1 MVRITDLAAA
11 IAAKHHISQREAE
24 RFLTRMVEVMN
35 NALRYEKQLKIKG
48 LGTFK
53 VASVSARESVNIHT
67 GERIV
72 IEGREK
78 ISFTPDA
85 VMRDWVN
92 RPFAQFET
100 VVVNDGVDFDDIDR
114 KYQNE
119 MSAVEENAESESAET
134 DGVVAAVA
142 PVLGVIE
149 PETVDI
155 VQEEPQPIEIVDE
168 EPQPIEIVEE
178 EPEPEVAVE
187 EAPQPIDVAEEEPEV
202 EELAEPE
209 AVEVTEETTEPE
221 EVAEPD
227 EVAEPEEVSEPEEVA
242 EPEAVAQVV
251 PLVSQVELADE
262 PSESTNQIA
271 NIQKQEET
279 SAMNDETEVKVDEYG
294 YPIVDREE
302 NKRLKEQLKNKTRL
316 VRALVAALVAL
327 LLIGAGGFWHM
338 NNIIKEKSNRIDH
351 LVAQIKEEHHGAL
364 AQSTAGVRPADV
376 QPGRPPRQA
385 ADNDRKN
392 AEQAAAD
399 HDRKVKEHEIAL
411 KAEELKHQEA
421 IKKAQEAR
429 RLEEARQA
437 EQLKKEMERR
447 KAEEAKQAAA
457 KAEAAKQAAAKAEAA
472 KQAAAKAEAAKQAAA
487 KAEAAKQAAAKAE
500 AAKKAAAAKKTATTS
515 NASYNDDPRVRTGAY
530 VITGVSE
537 TVTVRAGQ
545 TLASISKAYLGPGME
560 CYVEAIN
567 GGIKTV
573 TAGQKIKIPALKL
586 KQAAKKKQ

>member
-53 VASVSARESVNIHT
+53 VASVSPRESVNIHT

-119 MSAVEENAESESAET
+119 MSAFEESTESESIET
-134 DGVVAAVA
+134 DGVAAAVA

-178 EPEPEVAVE
+178 EPVTEEVIE
-187 EAPQPIDVAEEEPEV
+187 EEPQPIDVAEEEPEA

-209 AVEVTEETTEPE
+209 AVEATEEAAEPE
-221 EVAEPD
+221 EVAESE
-227 EVAEPEEVSEPEEVA
+227 EVAEPEE
-242 EPEAVAQVV
+242 VAQVV

-376 QPGRPPRQA
+376 QPGRPPRQS

-429 RLEEARQA
+429 RVEEARQA

-472 KQAAAKAEAAKQAAA
+472 KQAAAKQAAA
-487 KAEAAKQAAAKAE
+487 KKAAEA
-500 AAKKAAAAKKTATTS
+500 KAAAAKKTATTS
-515 NASYNDDPRVRTGAY
+515 NANYNDDPRVRTGAY

>member
-53 VASVSARESVNIHT
+53 VASVSPRESVNIHT

-119 MSAVEENAESESAET
+119 MSAVEENTESESIET
-134 DGVVAAVA
+134 DNIAAAVA
-142 PVLGVIE
+142 PILGVVE

-155 VQEEPQPIEIVDE
+155 VQEEPQPIEIVDD
-168 EPQPIEIVEE
+168 EPQPIDIVEE
-178 EPEPEVAVE
+178 EPVMEEV
-187 EAPQPIDVAEEEPEV
+187 IEEEPET

-242 EPEAVAQVV
+242 EPDAVAQVV

-262 PSESTNQIA
+262 PSESTNQIT

-429 RLEEARQA
+429 RVEEARQA

-472 KQAAAKAEAAKQAAA
+472 KQAAAKQAAA
-487 KAEAAKQAAAKAE
+487 KKAAEA
-500 AAKKAAAAKKTATTS
+500 KAAAAKKTATTS
-515 NASYNDDPRVRTGAY
+515 NANYNDDPRVRTGAY

-545 TLASISKAYLGPGME
+545 TLAGISKAYLGPGME

>member
-1 MVRITDLAAA
+1 MVRITDIAAA

-53 VASVSARESVNIHT
+53 VASVSPRESVNIHT

-119 MSAVEENAESESAET
+119 MSAVEESTESESIEA
-134 DGVVAAVA
+134 DGVAAVVA
-142 PVLGVIE
+142 PVLGAVE
-149 PETVDI
+149 PETVETL
-155 VQEEPQPIEIVDE
+155 QEEPQPIEIVDE

-178 EPEPEVAVE
+178 EPVTEEVIEV
-187 EAPQPIDVAEEEPEV
+187 EPEV
-202 EELAEPE
+202 EELAELE
-209 AVEVTEETTEPE
+209 VVEVTEETTEPE

-242 EPEAVAQVV
+242 EPKAVAQVV

-262 PSESTNQIA
+262 PSESTNQIT

-376 QPGRPPRQA
+376 QPGRPPRQS

-429 RLEEARQA
+429 RVEEARQA

-457 KAEAAKQAAAKAEAA
+457 KAVAAKQAAAKQAAAKAEAA
-472 KQAAAKAEAAKQAAA
+472 KQAAAKQAAA
-487 KAEAAKQAAAKAE
+487 KKAAEA
-500 AAKKAAAAKKTATTS
+500 KAAAAKKTATTS
-515 NASYNDDPRVRTGAY
+515 NANYNDDPRVRTGAY

-545 TLASISKAYLGPGME
+545 TLAGISKAYLGPGME

>member
-53 VASVSARESVNIHT
+53 VASVSPRESVNIHT

-119 MSAVEENAESESAET
+119 MSAVEESTESESIEA
-134 DGVVAAVA
+134 DGVAAVVA
-142 PVLGVIE
+142 PVLGAVE
-149 PETVDI
+149 PETVETL
-155 VQEEPQPIEIVDE
+155 QEEPQPIEIVDE

-178 EPEPEVAVE
+178 EPVTEEVIEV
-187 EAPQPIDVAEEEPEV
+187 EPEV

-209 AVEVTEETTEPE
+209 VVEVTEETTEPE

-242 EPEAVAQVV
+242 EPKAVAQVV

-262 PSESTNQIA
+262 PSESTNQIT

-376 QPGRPPRQA
+376 QPGRPPRQS

-429 RLEEARQA
+429 RVEEARQA

-447 KAEEAKQAAA
+447 KAEEAKQAA
-457 KAEAAKQAAAKAEAA
+457 KQAAAKAEAA
-472 KQAAAKAEAAKQAAA
+472 KQAAAKQAAA
-487 KAEAAKQAAAKAE
+487 KKAAEA
-500 AAKKAAAAKKTATTS
+500 KAAAAKKTATTS
-515 NASYNDDPRVRTGAY
+515 NANYNDDPRVRTGAY

-545 TLASISKAYLGPGME
+545 TLAGISKAYLGPGME

>member
-53 VASVSARESVNIHT
+53 VASVSPRESVNIHT

-114 KYQNE
+114 KYKNE
-119 MSAVEENAESESAET
+119 MSAVEENAESESIEA
-134 DGVVAAVA
+134 DGVAAVVA
-142 PVLGVIE
+142 PVLGAVE

-155 VQEEPQPIEIVDE
+155 VQEEPQPIEIVDD

-178 EPEPEVAVE
+178 EPVTEEV
-187 EAPQPIDVAEEEPEV
+187 IEEEPEV

-262 PSESTNQIA
+262 PSESTNQIT

-376 QPGRPPRQA
+376 QPGRPPRQS

-429 RLEEARQA
+429 RVEEARQA

-472 KQAAAKAEAAKQAAA
+472 KQAAAKQAAA
-487 KAEAAKQAAAKAE
+487 KKAAEA
-500 AAKKAAAAKKTATTS
+500 KAAAAKKTATTS
-515 NASYNDDPRVRTGAY
+515 NANYNDDPRVRTGAY

-545 TLASISKAYLGPGME
+545 TLAGISKAYLGPGME

-573 TAGQKIKIPALKL
+573 TAGQKIKIPALKV

>member
-53 VASVSARESVNIHT
+53 VASVSPRESVNIHT

-119 MSAVEENAESESAET
+119 MSAVEENAESEPAEA
-134 DGVVAAVA
+134 DGVAAVVA

-149 PETVDI
+149 PETVDA

-168 EPQPIEIVEE
+168 EPQPIDIVEE
-178 EPEPEVAVE
+178 EPMTEEV
-187 EAPQPIDVAEEEPEV
+187 IEEEPEV
-202 EELAEPE
+202 EELAELE
-209 AVEVTEETTEPE
+209 AVEGTEETTEPE
-221 EVAEPD
+221 

-376 QPGRPPRQA
+376 QPGRPPRQS

-429 RLEEARQA
+429 RVEEARQA

-472 KQAAAKAEAAKQAAA
+472 KQAAAKQAAA
-487 KAEAAKQAAAKAE
+487 KKAAEA
-500 AAKKAAAAKKTATTS
+500 KAAAAKKTATTS
-515 NASYNDDPRVRTGAY
+515 NANYNDDPRVRTGAY

-545 TLASISKAYLGPGME
+545 TLAGISKAYLGPGME

>member
-24 RFLTRMVEVMN
+24 HFLARMVEVMN
-35 NALRYEKQLKIKG
+35 NALRDEKQLKIKG

-92 RPFAQFET
+92 KPFAQFET

-119 MSAVEENAESESAET
+119 MSAVEEDVESKLDDSGSIA
-134 DGVVAAVA
+134 AAVA
-142 PVLGVIE
+142 PVLGITE
-149 PETVDI
+149 PEDAVA
-155 VQEEPQPIEIVDE
+155 EEPQPIEVVEEELVTEEAATE
-168 EPQPIEIVEE
+168 EPQPIEVVEE
-178 EPEPEVAVE
+178 EPVTE
-187 EAPQPIDVAEEEPEV
+187 ELAES

-209 AVEVTEETTEPE
+209 ETVDAVEEEL
-221 EVAEPD
+221 
-227 EVAEPEEVSEPEEVA
+227 AEPEETVDAVEEELA
-242 EPEAVAQVV
+242 EPVSVAQVV
-251 PLVSQVELADE
+251 PLVSQVELAE
-262 PSESTNQIA
+262 EQAESTNHIT
-271 NIQKQEET
+271 NIEQEEI
-279 SAMNDETEVKVDEYG
+279 SDMNEETEVRVDEYG

-302 NKRLKEQLKNKTRL
+302 NKRLKEKLKNKTRL

-351 LVAQIKEEHHGAL
+351 LVAQIKEEHHSAKTP
-364 AQSTAGVRPADV
+364 SVAGVRPADV

-392 AEQAAAD
+392 AEQAVAD

-437 EQLKKEMERR
+437 EQIKKEMERR

-487 KAEAAKQAAAKAE
+487 KAEAAKKAAEAKAAAA
-500 AAKKAAAAKKTATTS
+500 KAAAAKKPATTS

-567 GGIKTV
+567 GGIKEV

>member
-53 VASVSARESVNIHT
+53 VASVSPRESVNIHT

-119 MSAVEENAESESAET
+119 MSAVEESTESESIEA
-134 DGVVAAVA
+134 DGVAAVVA
-142 PVLGVIE
+142 PVLGAVE
-149 PETVDI
+149 PETVDA
-155 VQEEPQPIEIVDE
+155 VQEEPQPIEIVDD
-168 EPQPIEIVEE
+168 EPQPIDIVEE
-178 EPEPEVAVE
+178 EPVTEEV
-187 EAPQPIDVAEEEPEV
+187 IEEEPEV

-227 EVAEPEEVSEPEEVA
+227 EVAEPEEEAEPEEVA
-242 EPEAVAQVV
+242 EPETVARVV

-262 PSESTNQIA
+262 PSESTNQIT

-302 NKRLKEQLKNKTRL
+302 NKRLKEQLKKKTRL

-376 QPGRPPRQA
+376 QPGRPPRQS

-429 RLEEARQA
+429 RVEEARQA

-472 KQAAAKAEAAKQAAA
+472 KQAAAKQAAA
-487 KAEAAKQAAAKAE
+487 KKAAEA
-500 AAKKAAAAKKTATTS
+500 KAAAAKKTATTS
-515 NASYNDDPRVRTGAY
+515 NANYNDDPRVRTGAY

-545 TLASISKAYLGPGME
+545 TLAGISKAYLGPGME

>member
-1 MVRITDLAAA
+1 
-11 IAAKHHISQREAE
+11 
-24 RFLTRMVEVMN
+24 
-35 NALRYEKQLKIKG
+35 
-48 LGTFK
+48 
-53 VASVSARESVNIHT
+53 
-67 GERIV
+67 
-72 IEGREK
+72 
-78 ISFTPDA
+78 
-85 VMRDWVN
+85 
-92 RPFAQFET
+92 
-100 VVVNDGVDFDDIDR
+100 
-114 KYQNE
+114 
-119 MSAVEENAESESAET
+119 
-134 DGVVAAVA
+134 
-142 PVLGVIE
+142 
-149 PETVDI
+149 
-155 VQEEPQPIEIVDE
+155 
-168 EPQPIEIVEE
+168 
-178 EPEPEVAVE
+178 
-187 EAPQPIDVAEEEPEV
+187 
-202 EELAEPE
+202 
-209 AVEVTEETTEPE
+209 
-221 EVAEPD
+221 
-227 EVAEPEEVSEPEEVA
+227 
-242 EPEAVAQVV
+242 
-251 PLVSQVELADE
+251 
-262 PSESTNQIA
+262 
-271 NIQKQEET
+271 
-279 SAMNDETEVKVDEYG
+279 MNDETEVKVDEYG

-376 QPGRPPRQA
+376 QPGRPPRQS

-437 EQLKKEMERR
+437 EQIKKEMERR

-472 KQAAAKAEAAKQAAA
+472 KQAAAKAEAAKQAVA
-487 KAEAAKQAAAKAE
+487 KAEAAKQAAAKKAAE
-500 AAKKAAAAKKTATTS
+500 AKAAAAKKTATTS

-573 TAGQKIKIPALKL
+573 TAGQKIKIPALKV

>member
-53 VASVSARESVNIHT
+53 VASVSPRESVNIHT

-119 MSAVEENAESESAET
+119 MSAVEENAESEPAET
-134 DGVVAAVA
+134 DGVAAAVA
-142 PVLGVIE
+142 PVSGAVE

-178 EPEPEVAVE
+178 EPVTEEVIE
-187 EAPQPIDVAEEEPEV
+187 EEPQPIDVAEEEPEA
-202 EELAEPE
+202 EESAEPE
-209 AVEVTEETTEPE
+209 AVESTE
-221 EVAEPD
+221 EVAESED
-227 EVAEPEEVSEPEEVA
+227 IENTEEEAEPEEVA

-376 QPGRPPRQA
+376 QPGRPPRQS

-429 RLEEARQA
+429 RVEEARQA

-472 KQAAAKAEAAKQAAA
+472 KQAAAKQAAA
-487 KAEAAKQAAAKAE
+487 KKAAEA
-500 AAKKAAAAKKTATTS
+500 KAAAAKKTATTS

-545 TLASISKAYLGPGME
+545 TLAGISKAYLGPGME

>member
-53 VASVSARESVNIHT
+53 VASVSPRESVNIHT

-119 MSAVEENAESESAET
+119 MSAVEENSESESVET
-134 DGVVAAVA
+134 DGVAAAVA
-142 PVLGVIE
+142 PVLGAVE
-149 PETVDI
+149 PETVETL
-155 VQEEPQPIEIVDE
+155 QEEPQPIEIVDE

-178 EPEPEVAVE
+178 EPVTEEV
-187 EAPQPIDVAEEEPEV
+187 IEEEPEV

-209 AVEVTEETTEPE
+209 HVEVTEEAAEPEDVAEPE
-221 EVAEPD
+221 EVAEPK
-227 EVAEPEEVSEPEEVA
+227 EVA

-429 RLEEARQA
+429 RVEEARQA

-472 KQAAAKAEAAKQAAA
+472 KQAAAKQAAA
-487 KAEAAKQAAAKAE
+487 KKAAEA
-500 AAKKAAAAKKTATTS
+500 KAAAAKKTATTS
-515 NASYNDDPRVRTGAY
+515 NANYNDDPRVRTGAY

-545 TLASISKAYLGPGME
+545 TLAGISKAYLGPGME

-573 TAGQKIKIPALKL
+573 TAGQKIKIPALKV

>member
-53 VASVSARESVNIHT
+53 VASVSPRESVNIHT

-119 MSAVEENAESESAET
+119 MSAVEESTESESIEA
-134 DGVVAAVA
+134 DGVAAVVA
-142 PVLGVIE
+142 PVLGAVE

-178 EPEPEVAVE
+178 EPVTEEV
-187 EAPQPIDVAEEEPEV
+187 IEEEPEV

-376 QPGRPPRQA
+376 QPGRPPRQS

-411 KAEELKHQEA
+411 KAAELKHQEA

-429 RLEEARQA
+429 RVEEARQA

-457 KAEAAKQAAAKAEAA
+457 KAEAAKQAAAK
-472 KQAAAKAEAAKQAAA
+472 QAAAKKAAEA
-487 KAEAAKQAAAKAE
+487 
-500 AAKKAAAAKKTATTS
+500 KAAAAKKTATTS
-515 NASYNDDPRVRTGAY
+515 NANYNDDPRVRTGAY

-545 TLASISKAYLGPGME
+545 TLAGISKAYLGPGME

>member
-53 VASVSARESVNIHT
+53 VASVSPRESVNIHT

-119 MSAVEENAESESAET
+119 MSAVDENAESEPAET
-134 DGVVAAVA
+134 DGIASAAA

-155 VQEEPQPIEIVDE
+155 VQEELQPIEIVDE

-187 EAPQPIDVAEEEPEV
+187 EAPQPIDVVEEEPEA

-209 AVEVTEETTEPE
+209 AIESTEEAAEPE
-221 EVAEPD
+221 DIESI
-227 EVAEPEEVSEPEEVA
+227 EEVSEPEEVA

-279 SAMNDETEVKVDEYG
+279 SAMNDETDVKVDEYG

-376 QPGRPPRQA
+376 QPGRPPRQS

-429 RLEEARQA
+429 RVEEARQA

-447 KAEEAKQAAA
+447 KAEDAKQAAA

-487 KAEAAKQAAAKAE
+487 KQAAAKKAAE
-500 AAKKAAAAKKTATTS
+500 AKAAAAKKTATTS
-515 NASYNDDPRVRTGAY
+515 NANYNDDPRVRTGAY

-545 TLASISKAYLGPGME
+545 TLAGISKAYLGPGME

>member
-53 VASVSARESVNIHT
+53 VASVSPRESVNIHT

-119 MSAVEENAESESAET
+119 MSAVEENTESESIET
-134 DGVVAAVA
+134 DNIAAAVA
-142 PVLGVIE
+142 PVLDVIE
-149 PETVDI
+149 PETVDA

-168 EPQPIEIVEE
+168 EPQPIDIVEE
-178 EPEPEVAVE
+178 EPVTEEVIE
-187 EAPQPIDVAEEEPEV
+187 EEPQPIDVAEEEPEA
-202 EELAEPE
+202 EELADPE
-209 AVEVTEETTEPE
+209 AVEVTEE
-221 EVAEPD
+221 A
-227 EVAEPEEVSEPEEVA
+227 AEPEEVA

-262 PSESTNQIA
+262 PSESTNQIT

-302 NKRLKEQLKNKTRL
+302 NKRLKEQLKKKTRL

-376 QPGRPPRQA
+376 QPGRPPRQS

-429 RLEEARQA
+429 RVEEARQA

-472 KQAAAKAEAAKQAAA
+472 KQAAAKAEAAKQVVA

-573 TAGQKIKIPALKL
+573 TAGQKIKIPALKV

>member
-53 VASVSARESVNIHT
+53 VASVSPRESVNIHT

-119 MSAVEENAESESAET
+119 MSAVEENTESESAET
-134 DGVVAAVA
+134 EGVAAVVA
-142 PVLGVIE
+142 PVLGAVE

-187 EAPQPIDVAEEEPEV
+187 EAPQPIDVVEEEPEA
-202 EELAEPE
+202 EESAEPE
-209 AVEVTEETTEPE
+209 AIEETE
-221 EVAEPD
+221 D
-227 EVAEPEEVSEPEEVA
+227 VAEPEDIESIEEEAEPEEVA

-262 PSESTNQIA
+262 PSESTNQIT

-376 QPGRPPRQA
+376 QPGRPPRQS

-429 RLEEARQA
+429 RVEEARQA

-472 KQAAAKAEAAKQAAA
+472 KQAAAKQAAA
-487 KAEAAKQAAAKAE
+487 KKAAEA
-500 AAKKAAAAKKTATTS
+500 KAAAAKKTATTS
-515 NASYNDDPRVRTGAY
+515 NANYNDDPRVRTGAY

-545 TLASISKAYLGPGME
+545 TLAGISKAYLGPGME

-573 TAGQKIKIPALKL
+573 TAGQKIKIPALKV

>member
-53 VASVSARESVNIHT
+53 VASVSPRESVNIHT

-119 MSAVEENAESESAET
+119 MSAVEENTESESIEA
-134 DGVVAAVA
+134 DNIAAAVA
-142 PVLGVIE
+142 PVMGAVE

-178 EPEPEVAVE
+178 EPEA
-187 EAPQPIDVAEEEPEV
+187 

-209 AVEVTEETTEPE
+209 AIEVTEETTEPK

-227 EVAEPEEVSEPEEVA
+227 EVAEPEEVAEPKEVA

-262 PSESTNQIA
+262 PSESTNQIT

-279 SAMNDETEVKVDEYG
+279 STMNDETEVKVDEYG

-376 QPGRPPRQA
+376 QPGRPPRQS

-429 RLEEARQA
+429 RVEEARQA

-472 KQAAAKAEAAKQAAA
+472 KQAAAKQAAA
-487 KAEAAKQAAAKAE
+487 KKAAEA
-500 AAKKAAAAKKTATTS
+500 KAAAAKKTATTS
-515 NASYNDDPRVRTGAY
+515 NANYNDDPRVRTGAY

-545 TLASISKAYLGPGME
+545 TLAGISKAYLGPGME

>member
-1 MVRITDLAAA
+1 M
-11 IAAKHHISQREAE
+11 S
-24 RFLTRMVEVMN
+24 
-35 NALRYEKQLKIKG
+35 
-48 LGTFK
+48 
-53 VASVSARESVNIHT
+53 
-67 GERIV
+67 
-72 IEGREK
+72 
-78 ISFTPDA
+78 TPLSTKA
-85 VMRDWVN
+85 
-92 RPFAQFET
+92 
-100 VVVNDGVDFDDIDR
+100 
-114 KYQNE
+114 
-119 MSAVEENAESESAET
+119 
-134 DGVVAAVA
+134 
-142 PVLGVIE
+142 
-149 PETVDI
+149 
-155 VQEEPQPIEIVDE
+155 
-168 EPQPIEIVEE
+168 
-178 EPEPEVAVE
+178 
-187 EAPQPIDVAEEEPEV
+187 
-202 EELAEPE
+202 LAELE
-209 AVEVTEETTEPE
+209 AVEGTEETTEPE
-221 EVAEPD
+221 

-262 PSESTNQIA
+262 PSESTNQIT

-364 AQSTAGVRPADV
+364 AQSPAGVRPADV
-376 QPGRPPRQA
+376 QPGRPPRQS

-429 RLEEARQA
+429 RVEEARQA

-472 KQAAAKAEAAKQAAA
+472 KQAAAKQAAA
-487 KAEAAKQAAAKAE
+487 KKAAEA
-500 AAKKAAAAKKTATTS
+500 KAAAAKKTATTS
-515 NASYNDDPRVRTGAY
+515 NANYNDDPRVRTGAY

-545 TLASISKAYLGPGME
+545 TLAGISKAYLGPGME

>member
-53 VASVSARESVNIHT
+53 VASVSPRESVNIHT

-119 MSAVEENAESESAET
+119 MSAVEENTESESIEA

-142 PVLGVIE
+142 PIFGVVE
-149 PETVDI
+149 PETVETL
-155 VQEEPQPIEIVDE
+155 QEEPQPIEIVDE

-178 EPEPEVAVE
+178 EPVTEEVIE
-187 EAPQPIDVAEEEPEV
+187 EEPQPIDVVAEEPET

-209 AVEVTEETTEPE
+209 AIEETED
-221 EVAEPD
+221 VAEPED
-227 EVAEPEEVSEPEEVA
+227 IESIEEVSEPEEVA

-262 PSESTNQIA
+262 PSESTNQIT
-271 NIQKQEET
+271 NIPKQEET
-279 SAMNDETEVKVDEYG
+279 STMNDETEVKVDEYG

-376 QPGRPPRQA
+376 QPGRPPRQS

-429 RLEEARQA
+429 RVEEARQA

-457 KAEAAKQAAAKAEAA
+457 KQAAAKQAAAKAEAA
-472 KQAAAKAEAAKQAAA
+472 KQAAAKQAAA
-487 KAEAAKQAAAKAE
+487 KKAAEA
-500 AAKKAAAAKKTATTS
+500 KAAAAKKTATTS

-545 TLASISKAYLGPGME
+545 TLAGISKAYLGPGME

>member
-1 MVRITDLAAA
+1 M
-11 IAAKHHISQREAE
+11 
-24 RFLTRMVEVMN
+24 
-35 NALRYEKQLKIKG
+35 
-48 LGTFK
+48 
-53 VASVSARESVNIHT
+53 
-67 GERIV
+67 
-72 IEGREK
+72 
-78 ISFTPDA
+78 
-85 VMRDWVN
+85 
-92 RPFAQFET
+92 
-100 VVVNDGVDFDDIDR
+100 
-114 KYQNE
+114 
-119 MSAVEENAESESAET
+119 
-134 DGVVAAVA
+134 
-142 PVLGVIE
+142 
-149 PETVDI
+149 
-155 VQEEPQPIEIVDE
+155 
-168 EPQPIEIVEE
+168 
-178 EPEPEVAVE
+178 
-187 EAPQPIDVAEEEPEV
+187 
-202 EELAEPE
+202 
-209 AVEVTEETTEPE
+209 
-221 EVAEPD
+221 
-227 EVAEPEEVSEPEEVA
+227 AEPEEIAELDAVA
-242 EPEAVAQVV
+242 DSDAVAQVV
-251 PLVSQVELADE
+251 PLVSQVELAE
-262 PSESTNQIA
+262 EQSESTNQITD
-271 NIQKQEET
+271 IQKQEET

-351 LVAQIKEEHHGAL
+351 LVAQIKEEHHA
-364 AQSTAGVRPADV
+364 AKTPSVAGVRPADV

-392 AEQAAAD
+392 AEQAVAD

-429 RLEEARQA
+429 RVEEARQA
-437 EQLKKEMERR
+437 EQIKKEMERR

-472 KQAAAKAEAAKQAAA
+472 KQAAAKQAAA
-487 KAEAAKQAAAKAE
+487 KKAAEA
-500 AAKKAAAAKKTATTS
+500 KAAAAKKTATTS
-515 NASYNDDPRVRTGAY
+515 NANYNDDPRVRTGAY

>member
-53 VASVSARESVNIHT
+53 VASVSPRESVNIHT

-119 MSAVEENAESESAET
+119 MSAVEENAESEPAET
-134 DGVVAAVA
+134 DGVAAAVA
-142 PVLGVIE
+142 PVLGAVE

-178 EPEPEVAVE
+178 EPVTEEVIE
-187 EAPQPIDVAEEEPEV
+187 EEPQPIDVAEEEPEA

-209 AVEVTEETTEPE
+209 AIESTEEAAESEEVAQPE
-221 EVAEPD
+221 EVAEPEEVAQPE

-262 PSESTNQIA
+262 PSESTNQIT

-376 QPGRPPRQA
+376 QPGRPPRQS

-429 RLEEARQA
+429 RVEEARQA

-472 KQAAAKAEAAKQAAA
+472 KQAAAKQAAA
-487 KAEAAKQAAAKAE
+487 KKAAEA
-500 AAKKAAAAKKTATTS
+500 KAAAAKKTATTS
-515 NASYNDDPRVRTGAY
+515 NANYNDDPRVRTGAY

-545 TLASISKAYLGPGME
+545 TLAGISKAYLGPGME

>member
-53 VASVSARESVNIHT
+53 VASVSPRESVNIHT

-119 MSAVEENAESESAET
+119 MSAVEESTESESAET
-134 DGVVAAVA
+134 DGVAAAVA
-142 PVLGVIE
+142 PILGVIE

-178 EPEPEVAVE
+178 EPMTEEV
-187 EAPQPIDVAEEEPEV
+187 IEEEPEV

-209 AVEVTEETTEPE
+209 AVESTEEAAEPE
-221 EVAEPD
+221 EVAQPE

-302 NKRLKEQLKNKTRL
+302 NKRLKEQLKKKTRL

-351 LVAQIKEEHHGAL
+351 LVAQIKEEHNGAL

-376 QPGRPPRQA
+376 QPGRPPRQS

-429 RLEEARQA
+429 RVEEARQA

-472 KQAAAKAEAAKQAAA
+472 KQAAAKQAAA
-487 KAEAAKQAAAKAE
+487 KKAAEA
-500 AAKKAAAAKKTATTS
+500 KAAAAKKTATTS
-515 NASYNDDPRVRTGAY
+515 NANYNDDPRVRTGAY

-545 TLASISKAYLGPGME
+545 TLAGISKAYLGPGME

>member
-53 VASVSARESVNIHT
+53 VASVSPRESVNIHT

-119 MSAVEENAESESAET
+119 MSAVEENTESESIEADNIAT
-134 DGVVAAVA
+134 AVA
-142 PVLGVIE
+142 PILGVIE
-149 PETVDI
+149 PETI
-155 VQEEPQPIEIVDE
+155 ETLQEEPQPIEIVDE

-178 EPEPEVAVE
+178 EPVTEEV
-187 EAPQPIDVAEEEPEV
+187 IEEEPGV

-376 QPGRPPRQA
+376 QPGRPPRQS

-429 RLEEARQA
+429 RVEEARQA

-457 KAEAAKQAAAKAEAA
+457 KAEAAKQAAAK
-472 KQAAAKAEAAKQAAA
+472 QAAAKAEAAKQAAA
-487 KAEAAKQAAAKAE
+487 KQAAAKKAAE
-500 AAKKAAAAKKTATTS
+500 AKAAAAKKTATTS
-515 NASYNDDPRVRTGAY
+515 NANYNDDPRVRTGAY

-545 TLASISKAYLGPGME
+545 TLAGISKAYLGPGME

>member
-53 VASVSARESVNIHT
+53 VASVSPRESVNIHT

-119 MSAVEENAESESAET
+119 MSAVEENTESESAET
-134 DGVVAAVA
+134 DGIASAAA
-142 PVLGVIE
+142 PVLGVVE
-149 PETVDI
+149 PETVDA
-155 VQEEPQPIEIVDE
+155 VQEEPQPIEIVDD
-168 EPQPIEIVEE
+168 EPQPLEIVEE

-187 EAPQPIDVAEEEPEV
+187 EAPQPIDVVEEEPEA
-202 EELAEPE
+202 EESAEPE
-209 AVEVTEETTEPE
+209 AIEETE
-221 EVAEPD
+221 D
-227 EVAEPEEVSEPEEVA
+227 VAEPEDIESIEEEAEPEEVA

-279 SAMNDETEVKVDEYG
+279 STMNDETEVKVDEYG

-376 QPGRPPRQA
+376 QPGRPPRQS

-429 RLEEARQA
+429 RVEEARQA

-447 KAEEAKQAAA
+447 KAEDAKQAAA

-472 KQAAAKAEAAKQAAA
+472 KQAAAKQAAA
-487 KAEAAKQAAAKAE
+487 KKAAEA
-500 AAKKAAAAKKTATTS
+500 KAAAAKKTATTS
-515 NASYNDDPRVRTGAY
+515 NANYNDDPRVRTGAY

-545 TLASISKAYLGPGME
+545 TLAGISKAYLGPGME

>member
-53 VASVSARESVNIHT
+53 VASVSPRESVNIHT

-119 MSAVEENAESESAET
+119 MSAVEENTESESAET
-134 DGVVAAVA
+134 DGIASAAA
-142 PVLGVIE
+142 PVLGVVE
-149 PETVDI
+149 PETVDA
-155 VQEEPQPIEIVDE
+155 VQEEPQPIEIVDD
-168 EPQPIEIVEE
+168 EPQPLEIVEE

-187 EAPQPIDVAEEEPEV
+187 EAPQPIDVVEEEPEA
-202 EELAEPE
+202 EESAEPE
-209 AVEVTEETTEPE
+209 AIEETE
-221 EVAEPD
+221 D
-227 EVAEPEEVSEPEEVA
+227 VAEPEDIESIEEEAEPEEVA

-376 QPGRPPRQA
+376 QPGRPPRQS

-429 RLEEARQA
+429 RVEEARQA

-447 KAEEAKQAAA
+447 KAEDAKQAAA

-472 KQAAAKAEAAKQAAA
+472 KQAAAKQAAA
-487 KAEAAKQAAAKAE
+487 KKAAEA
-500 AAKKAAAAKKTATTS
+500 KAAAAKKTATTS
-515 NASYNDDPRVRTGAY
+515 NANYNDDPRVRTGAY

-545 TLASISKAYLGPGME
+545 TLAGISKAYLGPGME

>member
-53 VASVSARESVNIHT
+53 VASVSPRESVNIHT

-119 MSAVEENAESESAET
+119 MSSVEENAESESAET
-134 DGVVAAVA
+134 DGIAAAVA
-142 PVLGVIE
+142 PVLGVVE
-149 PETVDI
+149 PETVDA

-168 EPQPIEIVEE
+168 EPQPIDIVEEEPVTEEVIEEEPQPIDVVEE
-178 EPEPEVAVE
+178 EPEPE
-187 EAPQPIDVAEEEPEV
+187 
-202 EELAEPE
+202 ELAEPE
-209 AVEVTEETTEPE
+209 VREGTEETT
-221 EVAEPD
+221 
-227 EVAEPEEVSEPEEVA
+227 EPEEVA

-429 RLEEARQA
+429 RVEEARQA

-472 KQAAAKAEAAKQAAA
+472 KQAAAKQAAA
-487 KAEAAKQAAAKAE
+487 KKAAEA
-500 AAKKAAAAKKTATTS
+500 KAAAAKKTATTS

-545 TLASISKAYLGPGME
+545 TLAGISKAYLGPGME

>member
-53 VASVSARESVNIHT
+53 VASVSPRESVNIHT

-119 MSAVEENAESESAET
+119 MSAVDENAESESAEA
-134 DGVVAAVA
+134 DGIAAAVA
-142 PVLGVIE
+142 PVLGVVE
-149 PETVDI
+149 PETVETL
-155 VQEEPQPIEIVDE
+155 QEEPQPIEIVDD

-178 EPEPEVAVE
+178 EPVTEEVIE
-187 EAPQPIDVAEEEPEV
+187 EEPQPIDVVEEEPEA
-202 EELAEPE
+202 EESAEPE
-209 AVEVTEETTEPE
+209 AIEETE
-221 EVAEPD
+221 D
-227 EVAEPEEVSEPEEVA
+227 VAEPEDIESIEEEAEPEEVA

-262 PSESTNQIA
+262 PSESTNQIT

-376 QPGRPPRQA
+376 QPGRPPRQS

-429 RLEEARQA
+429 RVEEARQA

-472 KQAAAKAEAAKQAAA
+472 KQAAAKQAAA
-487 KAEAAKQAAAKAE
+487 KKAAEA
-500 AAKKAAAAKKTATTS
+500 KAAAAKKTATTS
-515 NASYNDDPRVRTGAY
+515 NANYNDDPRVRTGAY

-545 TLASISKAYLGPGME
+545 TLAGISKAYLGPGME

>member
-53 VASVSARESVNIHT
+53 VASVSPRESVNIHT

-119 MSAVEENAESESAET
+119 MSAVEESTESESIEA
-134 DGVVAAVA
+134 DNIAAAVA
-142 PVLGVIE
+142 PILGVIE

-178 EPEPEVAVE
+178 EPVTEEV
-187 EAPQPIDVAEEEPEV
+187 IEEEPEV

-376 QPGRPPRQA
+376 QPGRPPRQS

-421 IKKAQEAR
+421 IKKALEAR
-429 RLEEARQA
+429 RVEEARQA

-472 KQAAAKAEAAKQAAA
+472 KQAAAKQAAA
-487 KAEAAKQAAAKAE
+487 KKAAEA
-500 AAKKAAAAKKTATTS
+500 KAAAAKKTATTS
-515 NASYNDDPRVRTGAY
+515 NANYNDDPRVRTGAY

-545 TLASISKAYLGPGME
+545 TLAGISKAYLGPGME

>member
-53 VASVSARESVNIHT
+53 VASVSPRESVNIHT

-119 MSAVEENAESESAET
+119 MSAVEENAESESIET
-134 DGVVAAVA
+134 DGVAAAVA
-142 PVLGVIE
+142 PILGVVE
-149 PETVDI
+149 PETVETL
-155 VQEEPQPIEIVDE
+155 QEEPQPIEIVDD

-178 EPEPEVAVE
+178 EPVTEEV
-187 EAPQPIDVAEEEPEV
+187 IEEEPEV

-262 PSESTNQIA
+262 PSESTNQIT

-376 QPGRPPRQA
+376 QPGRPPRQS

-429 RLEEARQA
+429 RVEEARQA

-472 KQAAAKAEAAKQAAA
+472 KQAAAKQAAA
-487 KAEAAKQAAAKAE
+487 KKAAEA
-500 AAKKAAAAKKTATTS
+500 KAAAAKKTATTS
-515 NASYNDDPRVRTGAY
+515 NANYNDDPRVRTGAY

-545 TLASISKAYLGPGME
+545 TLAGISKAYLGPGME

>member
-53 VASVSARESVNIHT
+53 VASVSPRESVNIHT

-119 MSAVEENAESESAET
+119 MSAVEENAESESIEA
-134 DGVVAAVA
+134 DNIAAAVA

-149 PETVDI
+149 PETVDA

-168 EPQPIEIVEE
+168 EPQPIDIVEE
-178 EPEPEVAVE
+178 DPEPEVAVE
-187 EAPQPIDVAEEEPEV
+187 EEPQPIDVVEEEPEV

-209 AVEVTEETTEPE
+209 AVE
-221 EVAEPD
+221 
-227 EVAEPEEVSEPEEVA
+227 SMEEVA
-242 EPEAVAQVV
+242 EPEDIESIEEEAEPEEIAEAETVAQVV

-302 NKRLKEQLKNKTRL
+302 NKRLKEQLKKKTRL

-376 QPGRPPRQA
+376 QPGRPPRQS

-429 RLEEARQA
+429 RGEEARQA
-437 EQLKKEMERR
+437 EQIKKEMERR

-457 KAEAAKQAAAKAEAA
+457 KAEAAKQAAV
-472 KQAAAKAEAAKQAAA
+472 KAEAAKQAAA

-515 NASYNDDPRVRTGAY
+515 NANYNDDPRVRTGAY

-573 TAGQKIKIPALKL
+573 TAGQKIKIPALKV